1 MIEEGLLGQT
11 GGHRRLTRRGGGG
24 GLEPKSGGWT
34 WLCMHRNIS
43 GRVMVQR
50 DSGGSWRPPQRL
62 SGADTQLG
70 GEAWG
75 ERGTA
80 WAGEERG
87 APREMETTMNDI

>member
-24 GLEPKSGGWT
+24 GLEPKSAGWT

-50 DSGGSWRPPQRL
+50 DSGGSWRPPPQRL
-62 SGADTQLG
+62 SGAETQLG

-75 ERGTA
+75 GEGYSLGRRGDGSPERDGNNN
-80 WAGEERG
+80 E
-87 APREMETTMNDI
+87 